1 MGKIFKLLEEHST
14 KLVQGLVG
22 IVILLACGIVYLLSN
37 QNNVQ
42 ETKEDDFFTE
52 LNSNSS
58 QDDFDVLIETEED
71 GMISEKDT
79 LQNNENIFVDVKGA
93 VQSPGVYEMES
104 GTRVIDCIEKAGGL
118 VPEAEQKL
126 INLAQRLEDQMVI
139 YIPVVGEE
147 LVDIHTTTINPIGTE
162 TLPNDTS
169 KINLNQATKEELKQ
183 LNGIGDVKAD
193 NIISYRETNGQ
204 FQNIEEIKNVSGIG
218 AATFDKI
225 QEEITVNP

>member
-52 LNSNSS
+52 LNSNSP

-162 TLPNDTS
+162 TLSNGTS